1 MTTNIKFLSLQ
12 TAPTSADD
20 AAYIASAVGWA
31 EIRNSVFDG
40 TMFRARTN
48 ASTNHLF
55 TDRIWSTLDIDIDD
69 LSEDI
74 AAFEARNATH
84 NWDKLRYNFFYFN
97 TFSTG
102 GVSID
107 WFSAE
112 FNLVIQH
119 LKTAGEYAARCN
131 FVGLF
136 MDLEPY
142 GPSPWQYSLMP
153 QKNQHTFAQYEARV
167 YEVAK
172 EVVTHWLKQKPNM
185 QIMFSV
191 GYEYYYAYLDQN
203 LPPALNDYGFSKA
216 WLNGIYDGVGEFFK
230 TGYMN
235 LQSNFMRHRGGEFPG
250 PKIILSNEGGY
261 ALRDDNY
268 KEEYIA
274 LKEATLGISD
284 PRYKGDSVYFDA
296 YTQFCLAL
304 RADYNGANPPK
315 FDNSD
320 PPSNY
325 HTPTSYVNAFIY
337 ASNFDD
343 WIWNF
348 SDLVFFYQ
356 YTKTIHQD
364 YIDEIA
370 KQRRKL
376 IMWQ

>member
-12 TAPTSADD
+12 TAPPTADD
-20 AAYIASAVGWA
+20 AAYIASAAGWA

-40 TMFRARTN
+40 AMFRARTN
-48 ASTNHLF
+48 ASTNRNF
-55 TDRIWSTLDIDIDD
+55 TDAIWSAFETKIAD

-74 AAFEARNATH
+74 AVFEARNAAH
-84 NWDKLRYNFFYFN
+84 KWDKLRYNFFYFN
-97 TFSTG
+97 TFSAG

-107 WFSAE
+107 WFSAA
-112 FNLVIQH
+112 FNKVITN

-131 FVGLF
+131 FTGIF

-153 QKNQHTFAQYEARV
+153 DKNRYTFAQYEARV

-172 EVVTHWLKQKPNM
+172 EVVTHWLKAKPNM
-185 QIMFSV
+185 QIIFST
-191 GYEYYYAYLDQN
+191 GYEYYYAYLDQG

-261 ALRDDNY
+261 AIRDDIY
-268 KEEYIA
+268 QDEYQI
-274 LKEATLGISD
+274 LKDATLGISD
-284 PRYKGDSVYFDA
+284 ARYKGDSVYFDT
-296 YTQFCLAL
+296 YTEFSLAL
-304 RADYNGANPPK
+304 RADYNGTVAPK
-315 FDNSD
+315 FDNTD

-325 HTPTSYVNAFIY
+325 HTPGSYVNPFVY
-337 ASNFDD
+337 ASNFDN

-348 SDLVFFYQ
+348 SDFVFFYQ
-356 YTKTIHQD
+356 YTKTINEK
-364 YIDEIA
+364 YIDQIETT
-370 KQRRKL
+370 RSKL
-376 IMWQ
+376 NMWQ